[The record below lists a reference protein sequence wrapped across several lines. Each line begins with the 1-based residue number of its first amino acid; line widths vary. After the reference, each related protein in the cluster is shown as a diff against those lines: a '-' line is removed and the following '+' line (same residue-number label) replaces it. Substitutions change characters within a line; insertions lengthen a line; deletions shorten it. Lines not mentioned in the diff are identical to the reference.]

1 MNGTPG
7 ASLAKP
13 VGGRNRTAFVKA
25 HPGSVSSIKGA
36 NEVNNWP
43 ITYNGSTGLPAEAS
57 YQQAMFN
64 AVNADPTIA
73 NIPVFNLSIG
83 SGSASAFT
91 GLGNMASA
99 VDYGAPHAYMSNG
112 NQPHVQLSSLLSLAQ
127 NVTPGKPIAIT
138 ESGYPTLASNTAQ
151 GVDQATQAKLT
162 LNLVMDAE
170 KLGDPLFIYELVD
183 NQYSGGG
190 AWNYGGLFNGDW
202 TAKPAATALHNL
214 TTVLTHGPGDTA
226 AAPTYTVSGLNGYN
240 DSMVVHQ
247 SNGAYDIV
255 VWDEPTIWNSTTHT
269 EVAAPTQTATINL
282 GQAVS
287 SYSIYDPLTGTTAVA
302 TGGST
307 SQISVQ
313 VTDHP
318 VIIELHGQLAAGSG
332 AATSSGATS
341 GAVSGGGVTSVTDP
355 TPSATPSPDTV
366 AAAGT
371 GAVLAVSTNAS
382 SYIAPAGVTDISL
395 TGSAQAVTGN
405 TLGDTFHSN
414 DTGNTLVGGTGND
427 TFNLGRGGDW
437 ATGGGGADTFAF
449 AATPWAAGHITDFGA
464 DDKVDLTGLLAT
476 FGLTPSDPVTG
487 YVKISDDGAGGA
499 QVWSNLHKLH
509 EGNGWSLVTTLDHV
523 SAASLHMS
531 GAFITG

>member
-1 MNGTPG
+1 
-7 ASLAKP
+7 
-13 VGGRNRTAFVKA
+13 VKA

-318 VIIELHGQLAAGSG
+318 VIIELHGQSG
-332 AATSSGATS
+332 ASAP
-341 GAVSGGGVTSVTDP
+341 VTPPPTNPTPPVTDP
-355 TPSATPSPDTV
+355 TPPTTDPTPPVSSQPAPPASTPTTTIN
-366 AAAGT
+366 GT
-371 GAVLAVSTNAS
+371 A
-382 SYIAPAGVTDISL
+382 
-395 TGSAQAVTGN
+395 
-405 TLGDTFHSN
+405 
-414 DTGNTLVGGTGND
+414 GND
-427 TFNLGRGGDW
+427 TLWGNGGTDVIN
-437 ATGGGGADTFAF
+437 GGGGNDVIYGGSGNDTINGGAGNDRIYGKDGHNVLTGGSGSDDFVFDTSLSTSFSSVTDFTPGQDRLFLDHHIFTGLATGALQNSAF
-449 AATPWAAGHITDFGA
+449 YVGAAAHTTAQHIIYNSATGDLSFDPDGSGAQAATVFAHLSP
-464 DDKVDLTGLLAT
+464 GLSHLS
-476 FGLTPSDPVTG
+476 G
-487 YVKISDDGAGGA
+487 
-499 QVWSNLHKLH
+499 
-509 EGNGWSLVTTLDHV
+509 SLFV
-523 SAASLHMS
+523 
-531 GAFITG
+531 F